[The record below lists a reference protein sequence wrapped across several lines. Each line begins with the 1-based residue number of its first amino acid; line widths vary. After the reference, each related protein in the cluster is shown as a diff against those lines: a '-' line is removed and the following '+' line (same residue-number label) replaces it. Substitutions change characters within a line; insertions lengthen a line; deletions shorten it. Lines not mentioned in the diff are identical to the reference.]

1 MLWRGFLEASVKRA
15 IIWIDEMKKLTDI
28 KLDSYQRILDQIASN
43 QSLSLQFIAKRVL
56 YWVTAS
62 FRPLREYEIE
72 AGVALHPGTTVL
84 NNRSKV
90 QKNIVDL
97 CYPILERRPGGLVEL
112 VHFSA
117 KE

>member
-1 MLWRGFLEASVKRA
+1 
-15 IIWIDEMKKLTDI
+15 
-28 KLDSYQRILDQIASN
+28 
-43 QSLSLQFIAKRVL
+43 VL

-72 AGVALHPGTTVL
+72 AGIALRSGITVL
-84 NNRSKV
+84 NDRSKV

-97 CYPILERRPGGLVEL
+97 CYPMLERRPGGLVEL